1 MSEYRIYGL
10 SSDGCITRWSDVQCD
25 SDQTALLLAINS
37 LEPGAQAEVWLGES
51 LVGAASLPTNQV
63 SYGRGVRR
71 NGGSR

>member
-25 SDQTALLLAINS
+25 SDQTALLLAMNS

-51 LVGAASLPTNQV
+51 LVGAASLPIIQA
-63 SYGRGVRR
+63 SQARGVRKTA
-71 NGGSR
+71 GSR